1 MRTEETTLKDLMNPG
16 AAEDFFARRPMDP
29 FDPAADPARFSLPNA
44 LWLMELSRL
53 VYRRNPD
60 QELKPHSS
68 PRSNFLGP
76 KNLEEI
82 KFFNDDKADT
92 QAMLVQPTTAPKWA
106 ALVFRGTEQKV
117 ADVISDL
124 GLSVPLLRK
133 EAIVHRGFK
142 RALDVV
148 WDEIKS
154 SLDQLGDVPLFMTG
168 HSLGAALATLAA
180 ARHTP
185 RAVYTFGSPLVGN
198 HAFVETLNGVP
209 IHRVVDD
216 IDGVTFVPPPLLGY
230 EHVGKVRHLSEDPEP
245 SLLLHA
251 EKVAFDHAPVNYV
264 DRLE

>member
-1 MRTEETTLKDLMNPG
+1 MRTEETTLNDLMNPG
-16 AAEDFFARRPMDP
+16 AADDFFARRPMDP

-68 PRSNFLGP
+68 PRSKFLGP
-76 KNLEEI
+76 KLEEI

-180 ARHTP
+180 ARHPP